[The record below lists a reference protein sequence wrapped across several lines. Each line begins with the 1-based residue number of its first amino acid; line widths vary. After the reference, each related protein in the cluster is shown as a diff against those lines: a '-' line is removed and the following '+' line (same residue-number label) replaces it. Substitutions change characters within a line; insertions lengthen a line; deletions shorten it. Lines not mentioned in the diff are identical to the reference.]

1 MSERSEQVDERMT
14 QYSMH
19 RFHTISTHSALP
31 TPLLAPLTHLL
42 VRSLACSALLAS
54 PALVYSLAHSF
65 LRFQV
70 HWTDKYSCPIFNVQF
85 EFVSKFFFPPLSSA
99 SLLLLLLSAS
109 FEVGVVNIFSD
120 GGGGGGGGD
129 WSSGGGGGEV
139 VSNGFPCRDS
149 VCRENCVSVS
159 II

>member
-85 EFVSKFFFPPLSSA
+85 EFVSKFFFSTVIVGVIVVVVV
-99 SLLLLLLSAS
+99 
-109 FEVGVVNIFSD
+109 VGVVRS
-120 GGGGGGGGD
+120 
-129 WSSGGGGGEV
+129 WR
-139 VSNGFPCRDS
+139 CKHLQ
-149 VCRENCVSVS
+149 
-159 II
+159 